1 MLPEN
6 SSQTVLVLLEKKVEE
21 NLRIKHSEM
30 A

>member
-1 MLPEN
+1 MLPDN
-6 SSQTVLVLLEKKVEE
+6 SSQTALVLLGKKVDK